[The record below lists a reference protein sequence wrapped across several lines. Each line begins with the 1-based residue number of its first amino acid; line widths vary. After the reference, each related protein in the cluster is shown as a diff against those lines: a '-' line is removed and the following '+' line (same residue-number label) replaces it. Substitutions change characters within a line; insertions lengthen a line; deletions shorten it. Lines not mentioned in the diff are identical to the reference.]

1 MQIKSIKYKQFE
13 GNEKFW
19 NLQEVALGR
28 INLLVGKNAS
38 GKSKTLNVINGLSL
52 ILGENK
58 ALQFVEG
65 DYEISFSK
73 DKQTYDYILKYHDLK
88 VSEEKLFI
96 DNKPLI
102 ERNGKGKGFIISAN
116 DNQHEF
122 EIPLN
127 EIKAN
132 RRDISNYPFLE
143 DLYFWANHVRK
154 FDFSNTISKG
164 FLAIKDPTKKAAE
177 YNLKNTDAGV
187 IPTFTNGQ
195 KKHPETFKRKI
206 ITDFNNIGFKI
217 DDIEL
222 GSTASIN
229 FQLIDNPNAEVNA
242 IKVKERDLDCWTDQ
256 FDMSNGMFSALSI
269 IIHFNYYEL
278 EKIPGVVL
286 IDDIGEGLDYERS
299 TKLIELLISKVE
311 SNSYMQL
318 IMSTYDS
325 FVMNSVDLKYWQII
339 NREGCIVK
347 YYNQGNS
354 PKTFTDYKE
363 TGLNHF
369 DFFASDFF
377 KDGFSQTEKDQK

>member
-1 MQIKSIKYKQFE
+1 MQIKSLKYKQFE
-13 GNEKFW
+13 GHERFW
-19 NLQEVALGR
+19 NLQEVVFKR

-58 ALQFVEG
+58 ALPFVEG

-73 DKQTYDYILKYHDLK
+73 ETLNYEYILKYHDLK

-96 DNKPLI
+96 NNKPLI
-102 ERNGKGKGFIISAN
+102 ERNSNGKGFILSAN
-116 DNQHEF
+116 DHQHEF

-127 EIKAN
+127 ELKAN

-154 FDFSNTISKG
+154 FDFSSPLSKG
-164 FLAIKDPTKKAAE
+164 SLAIKDPTKKAAE
-177 YNLKNTDAGV
+177 YNLKNTDGGV
-187 IPTFTNGQ
+187 IPTFTNGR
-195 KKHPETFKRKI
+195 KKHTDTFKNKI
-206 ITDFNNIGFKI
+206 ITDFNSIGFKI
-217 DDIEL
+217 DDIDL

-242 IKVKERDLDCWTDQ
+242 IKVKESDLDCWTDQ
-256 FDMSNGMFSALSI
+256 FDMSNGMFRALSI

-311 SNSYMQL
+311 SNPNMQL
-318 IMSTYDS
+318 IMSTNDS

-347 YYNQGNS
+347 YYNQENS
-354 PKTFTDYKE
+354 PKTFADYKE

-377 KDGFSQTEKDQK
+377 KDGFSLTEESK